1 MSRKSMQITFNLD
14 LDELDNVSSKLV
26 KHSKKLNVQK
36 SAVTEMLMERKLTK
50 VLNNKIKEEPGISN
64 SLCSSYDFIELH
76 KLYTNISDQNKVL
89 LEENKNLK
97 AENID
102 VKSK

>member
-1 MSRKSMQITFNLD
+1 MQITFNLD
-14 LDELDNVSSKLV
+14 LDDLESVSNKLT
-26 KHSKKLNVQK
+26 KHSNKLNVQK
-36 SAVTEMLMERKLTK
+36 SAVTEMLMERKLNK
-50 VLNNKIKEEPGISN
+50 VLNNNIKEDCKMSN
-64 SLCSSYDFIELH
+64 CFCSSNDFIELH

-89 LEENKNLK
+89 LDENKYLI

>member
-1 MSRKSMQITFNLD
+1 MSRNCMQITFNLD
-14 LDELDNVSSKLV
+14 LDDLDNVSSKLV

-50 VLNNKIKEEPGISN
+50 VLNNKIKEEPGLSN
-64 SLCSSYDFIELH
+64 CLCSSYDFIELH
-76 KLYTNISDQNKVL
+76 KIYTNISDQNKVL